1 METCTYVNVMESR
14 PPPAPARAWA
24 MLSLSCCCAGKAT
37 GAGGLADEDILLCGE
52 LMVPWEEDSEGRGG

>member
-24 MLSLSCCCAGKAT
+24 MLSLSCWKAT
-37 GAGGLADEDILLCGE
+37 GAGGLAGGDILLGGE
-52 LMVPWEEDSEGRGG
+52 LMVSWEEDSERRGG